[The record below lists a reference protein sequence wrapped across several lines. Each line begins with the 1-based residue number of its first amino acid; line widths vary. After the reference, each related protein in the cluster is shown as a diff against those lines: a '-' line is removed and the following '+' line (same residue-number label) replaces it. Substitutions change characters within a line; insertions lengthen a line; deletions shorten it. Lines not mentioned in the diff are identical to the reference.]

1 MEKCLLQFTKTD
13 YCSKVISIGGNCF
26 WKQKKLGTCK
36 KFFLRKSNN
45 YIWKLSLRKYFKG
58 NHISRGIVERKKSIK
73 EFKDDPNIQNTKNKQ
88 YAKKNFNAECQ
99 AYQRK
104 LLTKI
109 SISKLEFKQMILGKK
124 SSNIEYEIFRQIKTI
139 TKWALFKGKIINYLT
154 NESNRNIFEAPG
166 PSLLKTYFSNTFQ
179 GLSTNKH
186 FSPPKISIF
195 QVKYAFL
202 PVIDKS
208 LMSG

>member
-1 MEKCLLQFTKTD
+1 MP
-13 YCSKVISIGGNCF
+13 SIPKKIVNENIDFKIRVQTNDFG
-26 WKQKKLGTCK
+26 QK
-36 KFFLRKSNN
+36 
-45 YIWKLSLRKYFKG
+45 
-58 NHISRGIVERKKSIK
+58 
-73 EFKDDPNIQNTKNKQ
+73 
-88 YAKKNFNAECQ
+88 
-99 AYQRK
+99 
-104 LLTKI
+104 
-109 SISKLEFKQMILGKK
+109 IL
-124 SSNIEYEIFRQIKTI
+124 EYEIFRQIKTI
-139 TKWALFKGKIINYLT
+139 TKWALFMGKIINYLT